1 MIRTGTICASF
12 LYTYLTSEKFSIM
25 NNSDDDFDKKKL
37 QIQCLSE
44 VFANSGGVLSKI
56 SQVLNIESGNLDN
69 KVFSECKPYNE
80 DKTIN
85 FFINEME
92 KNEIFKKNIVEYD
105 KNIYKSGSIGQVHK
119 GKLKNGQDIIFKVQ
133 YYGLYEQFKTD
144 IKILHNITNFL
155 YTNITIKEALKGIE
169 IKLYEELDYKNEY
182 KNHKK
187 IYELWKDNDNIIIA
201 NIIDELCTDKIITVD
216 YVNGESLSNFI
227 QNASIEEKNNITRLL
242 IEFLFRTLFKHSIF
256 YSDIHYGNF
265 LIVEN
270 NKLCITD
277 FGSLN
282 YLDYELLDNLKSLYL
297 ALYNEDK
304 EMFYVIIEDLCILK
318 SEIEYND
325 EEIDYFYNKFK
336 LILEPFLYKGE
347 YDFKDW
353 NDEKVSMN
361 NYAEKWG
368 LPSNLVHFTKI
379 SYGLLEIL
387 CKMGVILNFSE
398 LFIKYIEN
406 ID

>member
-12 LYTYLTSEKFSIM
+12 LYTYLTSEKFSII
-25 NNSDDDFDKKKL
+25 NNSDDFDKKKL

-56 SQVLNIESGNLDN
+56 SQVLNIESGNADN

-85 FFINEME
+85 FFLNEME
-92 KNEIFKKNIVEYD
+92 RNDIFKTNILEYD
-105 KNIYKSGSIGQVHK
+105 KNIFKSGSIGQVHK

-144 IKILHNITNFL
+144 IKILDKITNFL

-169 IKLYEELDYKNEY
+169 TKLYEELDYKNEY

-187 IYELWKDNDNIIIA
+187 IYELWKDDDNIIIA
-201 NIIDELCTDKIITVD
+201 NIIDELCTDKIITVE

-227 QNASIEEKNNITRLL
+227 QNASTEEKNNISRLL
-242 IEFLFRTLFKHSIF
+242 IEFLFRTLLKHSIF

-265 LIVEN
+265 LIVEK

-277 FGSLN
+277 FGCLN
-282 YLDYELLDNLKSLYL
+282 YIEYELLDNLKSLYL
-297 ALYNEDK
+297 SLYNEDK

-318 SEIEYND
+318 TEIEYLD

-347 YDFKDW
+347 YDFTAW
-353 NDEKVSMN
+353 NEEKISMN
-361 NYAEKWG
+361 KYAENWG
-368 LPSNLVHFTKI
+368 IPSNLVHFTKI

-387 CKMGVILNFSE
+387 SKMNVKINFSE
-398 LFIKYIEN
+398 IFIKYIEN
-406 ID
+406 IN